1 MIRVSIWIN
10 ELDLILQRLS
20 FVLVIS
26 NLLNFGLISIPEGM
40 PIQHS
45 HEDVLS
51 VLLLDTSKDEVT
63 FIFVANI
70 SKR

>member
-1 MIRVSIWIN
+1 MIRVSIWLH
-10 ELDLILQRLS
+10 ELDLIFLRLC
-20 FVLVIS
+20 FVLVIA
-26 NLLNFGLISIPEGM
+26 NLLLCFGLISTPEGM

-70 SKR
+70 S